1 MKVIFCLNAICYAGG
16 IEKITIVKANALAE
30 LSGFEVYIAVAD
42 HNPRMKLLAPLSH
55 KVHFIELGV
64 NYYENPYASP
74 SRKPIYFYK
83 KKTLHRR
90 KLESLFDQIKP
101 DIVIGVGQAEKYLL
115 PRIEGTWKTIRE
127 FHFARNYRKFYQ
139 PGFRNLLLN
148 AISDVYDHYLTLP
161 KYDKVILLT
170 HEDHEKN
177 WHGSKRFEV
186 IPNMLTIPEEP
197 ARDYDNFKSQKKIVT
212 VSRLAKVK
220 NIDMIIKAF
229 SIVAQSYP
237 DWSLDIYGNGDQRGH
252 LLSLIEKF
260 NLQDKVFLNGL
271 TTNVGEKLDEADIFV
286 HASRHEGFGLSIL
299 EAMSHSL
306 PVVTTD
312 SPCGPKD
319 IITDGKNGFLV
330 HVDDV
335 EAMANRLKYL
345 ISKPEKRRQIGE
357 SAYLRSRDFT
367 TDKII
372 PMHAALYR
380 SLTNK

>member
-1 MKVIFCLNAICYAGG
+1 MKVVFCLNAICYAGG

-30 LSGFEVYIAVAD
+30 LPDFEVYIAVAD
-42 HNPRMKLLAPLSH
+42 HNQRMKLLEPLSP
-55 KVHFIELGV
+55 KVHLMELEV

-74 SRKPIYFYK
+74 SRNPIYFYK
-83 KKTLHRR
+83 KKTLHRK
-90 KLESLFDQIKP
+90 KLESLFDQVKP

-115 PRIEGTWKTIRE
+115 PRIEGPWKTIRE

-186 IPNMLTIPEEP
+186 IPNMLTIPEVL

-220 NIDMIIKAF
+220 NIDKIIEAF
-229 SIVAQSYP
+229 AIVEQKHP
-237 DWSLDIYGNGDQRGH
+237 DWTLEIYGSGNQRAY
-252 LLSLIEKF
+252 LLSLIEKL
-260 NLQDKVFLNGL
+260 NLQDKVFLKGL
-271 TTNVGEKLDEADIFV
+271 TTNVGDKLDEADIFV

-312 SPCGPKD
+312 CPCGPKD
-319 IITDGKNGFLV
+319 IITDGENGFLV
-330 HVDDV
+330 HVDDI
-335 EAMANRLKYL
+335 EAMAEKLEYL
-345 ISKPEKRRQIGE
+345 ISNPSKRQEIGE
-357 SAYLRSRDFT
+357 KAYLRSRDFT
-367 TDKII
+367 VDKII
-372 PMHAALYR
+372 PMHVALYR
-380 SLTNK
+380 SLTK